1 MSHLFTIQ
9 VTGIDLSRNY
19 EDALFEAGC
28 DDALIAVIDDA
39 LFLDF
44 DRDASSFEQAV
55 SSAKNDVERAGG
67 HVVRVM
73 PTPE

>member
-9 VTGIDLSRNY
+9 VSGIDLSQDY
-19 EDALFEAGC
+19 EDALYGAGC

-44 DRDASSFEQAV
+44 DREAPSFEQAV
-55 SSAKNDVERAGG
+55 DSAKSDVERAGG
-67 HVVRVM
+67 QVVRVM
-73 PTPE
+73 QTPE

>member
-28 DDALIAVIDDA
+28 DDALIAVIDDV

-44 DRDASSFEQAV
+44 DRDASSFAQAV
-55 SSAKNDVERAGG
+55 SSAKSDVERAGG

>member
-9 VTGIDLSRNY
+9 VSGIDLSRDY
-19 EDALFEAGC
+19 EDALYGAGC

-39 LFLDF
+39 LYLDF
-44 DRDASSFEQAV
+44 DREAPSFEQAV
-55 SSAKNDVERAGG
+55 SSAKSDVERAGG
-67 HVVRVM
+67 RVVRVL

>member
-1 MSHLFTIQ
+1 MSHLFTVQ

-19 EDALFEAGC
+19 EDALHGAGC
-28 DDALIAVIDDA
+28 DDALIAVINDA

-44 DRDASSFEQAV
+44 DRDAPSFDQAV
-55 SSAKNDVERAGG
+55 NSAKIDVERAGG

-73 PTPE
+73 QPPE